1 MNMTIEQ
8 QLDALSEILITL
20 QEAVAH
26 QTREDLKCHGNRD
39 LLIAI
44 QSVKRLMETQRQLLI
59 SSEVDIYLD
68 GCLGLH
74 NLN

>member
-1 MNMTIEQ
+1 MIMSAEQ
-8 QLDALSEILITL
+8 QLDALSRILITL

-26 QTREDLKCHGNRD
+26 QTRSDLEEHGNRD

-44 QSVKRLMETQRQLLI
+44 QSVKRLIETQRQLLI

-74 NLN
+74 NLD